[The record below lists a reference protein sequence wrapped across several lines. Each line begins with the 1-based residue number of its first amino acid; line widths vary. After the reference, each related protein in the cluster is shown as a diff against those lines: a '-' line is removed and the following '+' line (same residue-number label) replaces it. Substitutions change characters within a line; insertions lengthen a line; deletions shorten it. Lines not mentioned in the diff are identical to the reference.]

1 MNEIKFRLKN
11 IHFIGIGGSGMNGI
25 AEVLLGIGYNITG
38 SDLQKN
44 ANTLRLE
51 KLGVKIS
58 YNHNENNIKNAETV
72 VISSA
77 IDKQNVELISAQKN
91 KIPVVKR
98 AQMLAEIMRFRFGIA
113 ISGTHGKTTTT
124 SIIARIMTDANL
136 DPTYIIGGV
145 LNADG
150 VSNNLGKS
158 DYLVAEADESD
169 GSFLKLNP
177 TFSVITNIDKDHM
190 QTYDFSEEKLQQ
202 AFIDFTDNLPFYGL
216 CVACIDDIGVG
227 KIIDKISRKIIT
239 YGIDNAADLM
249 AKNIQYTKNGSN
261 FDVIYSEIKFNVNLS
276 IIGKHNILN
285 CLAAIVIC
293 LELGVKTD
301 VIQKSLMSCSGAK
314 RRLDFKGDIQIADK
328 KIKVFDDYGHHPS
341 EIKAVVESMQK
352 TFVDNKIVVIFQPHR
367 YSRTKDLFDDFASEL
382 SKIETLI
389 LLPIYSANEA
399 EISGINSTSLA
410 GNIRSRSHNEVFA
423 VKDFNECESVL
434 ENILEDGNIVLTL
447 GAGNV
452 VEIADSLL
460 NKY

>member
-227 KIIDKISRKIIT
+227 KIIDKISRKVIT
-239 YGIDNAADLM
+239 YGIDNTADLM

-261 FDVIYSEIKFNVNLS
+261 FDVIYNEIKFNVNLS

-314 RRLDFKGDIQIADK
+314 RRLDFKGDIQITDK
-328 KIKVFDDYGHHPS
+328 KIKIFDDYGHHPS

-423 VKDFNECESVL
+423 VKDFKECESVL